1 MPEFQARYF
10 DGLRA
15 VAHDARVSLD
25 ALGLTIT
32 RAEGQVDRWGRDEVA
47 AKPGSENE
55 PAFRVISS
63 RAPGAQLVVED
74 AAAIRALTSTLASL
88 QRAVPRRRRARYWVG
103 LSAAAL
109 AVVAA
114 IVVAVDRLP
123 EWAAPLVPTEWEA
136 WFGGQ
141 VIAGLARQEGGF
153 CQGAA
158 GQAALDD
165 LARRLSAAA
174 DLGQPVTVRVIN
186 WKVVNAFAV
195 PGAHVGIL
203 RGLIERAQSGD
214 EVAGVLAHEVG
225 HVAHRHP
232 TVGLLRQMG
241 LAATAVAAR
250 RLRHGVQDAA
260 GFGQTPLTPP
270 TAAGRGR
277 GRRDVTILG
286 KAGLDAHGLNR
297 FFARLQ
303 KEGDIEASTPS
314 LLLTHPPTAERL
326 AATAQAPNGAPALTS
341 EQWQALRRYAS
352 SRAEPTRFCCIAI
365 GSAPQAGPERN
376 NLSR

>member
-15 VAHDARVSLD
+15 VAHDVRVSLD

-32 RAEGQVDRWGRDEVA
+32 GADGQVDRWGRDEVA
-47 AKPGSENE
+47 AKPGSESE
-55 PAFRVISS
+55 PAFRVISA

-74 AAAIRALTSTLASL
+74 AAAIRALTSTLAAL
-88 QRAVPRRRRARYWVG
+88 QRSAPRPRGARYWVG

-123 EWAAPLVPTEWEA
+123 EWAAPLVPAAWEA
-136 WFGGQ
+136 GIGEQ
-141 VIAGLARQEGGF
+141 IIGGLARQGDGF

-165 LARRLSAAA
+165 LAGRLSRAAG
-174 DLGQPVTVRVIN
+174 LEHPVTVRVIN

-195 PGAHVGIL
+195 PGAQVGVL
-203 RGLIERAQSGD
+203 RGLIEQADSGD
-214 EVAGVLAHEVG
+214 EVAGVLAHEIG
-225 HVAHRHP
+225 HVVHRHP

-241 LAATAVAAR
+241 LAAIVQLLLGGSGA
-250 RLRHGVQDAA
+250 GVQDAA
-260 GFGQTPLTPP
+260 GFGQTLLTLSYSRGAEAEADA
-270 TAAGRGR
+270 TALA
-277 GRRDVTILG
+277 ILG
-286 KAGLDAHGLNR
+286 EAGLDAHGLNR
-297 FFARLQ
+297 FFTRLQ
-303 KEGDIEASTPS
+303 KTGDIEASTPS

-326 AATAQAPNGAPALTS
+326 AATAQAPNGAPALTG
-341 EQWQALRRYAS
+341 EQWQALRS
-352 SRAEPTRFCCIAI
+352 IC
-365 GSAPQAGPERN
+365 Q
-376 NLSR
+376 

>member
-214 EVAGVLAHEVG
+214 EVAGVLAHEIG

-241 LAATAVAAR
+241 LAATVQ
-250 RLRHGVQDAA
+250 LLLGGSGTGVQDAA
-260 GFGQTPLTPP
+260 GFGQTLLTLSYSREAEAEADA
-270 TAAGRGR
+270 TAL
-277 GRRDVTILG
+277 TILG

-341 EQWQALRRYAS
+341 EQWQALRS
-352 SRAEPTRFCCIAI
+352 IC
-365 GSAPQAGPERN
+365 Q
-376 NLSR
+376 